1 MIDLAPN
8 LDTKLKQTFTQLMVL
23 LLPASQAITQYILS
37 NFTYLENADSVI
49 DENELAACL

>member
-1 MIDLAPN
+1 
-8 LDTKLKQTFTQLMVL
+8 MVL

>member
-8 LDTKLKQTFTQLMVL
+8 LDTKLKQTFTHLMVL